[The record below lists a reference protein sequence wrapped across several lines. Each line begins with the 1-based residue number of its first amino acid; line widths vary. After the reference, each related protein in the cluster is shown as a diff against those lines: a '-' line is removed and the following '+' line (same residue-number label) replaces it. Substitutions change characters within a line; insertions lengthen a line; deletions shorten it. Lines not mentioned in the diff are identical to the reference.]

1 MEELK
6 KLAQMYEDKA
16 DGLRIN
22 LQHEEDKIKRF
33 ELSTEIMTYQTVV
46 TDIYTRILEIQKQN

>member
-6 KLAQMYEDKA
+6 KLAQMYEGRA
-16 DGLRIN
+16 DVLRIN
-22 LQHEEDKIKRF
+22 LQHQEDKIKRF